1 MMRQVFYNLA
11 SNAFKAM
18 PDGGTLTISLEP
30 HNGGAEIRFRDEG
43 IGMTEEDMKKLFVP
57 FHSKFRNGT
66 GLGLP
71 IVYQI
76 VTAHNGTI
84 VAKSRKGAGTT
95 FVIDI

>member
-1 MMRQVFYNLA
+1 
-11 SNAFKAM
+11 
-18 PDGGTLTISLEP
+18 
-30 HNGGAEIRFRDEG
+30 
-43 IGMTEEDMKKLFVP
+43 MTEEEMKKLFVP